1 MKTTFGRKV
10 EKEDSAAAVVSPS
23 KTRDEIEREYEEGRE
38 LYRKVRYISIG
49 EAIKLSQ

>member
-1 MKTTFGRKV
+1 MDLRKTTFGRKV

-38 LYRKVRYISIG
+38 LYRKVSGAVCLSI
-49 EAIKLSQ
+49 